1 MQNCWQCNYQNPEGT
16 KFCQQCGYPLIPTAP
31 SPLAQTAYPEPVP
44 QMPTPKKGLTYFEK
58 WALVGSV
65 LVILL
70 IIGAFASMSYSPSRT
85 APTPAT
91 PSWHTVS
98 SYSGS
103 GYDSNGVPAVIDT
116 NTTTFSIKGSSFR
129 LNWSYTTNY
138 AYNQLFAVYDYPSL
152 YFDPS
157 HGTPLPVICQTSDT
171 TTASYGCNY
180 TTDSRNSGT
189 KNLNQGPGSFY
200 LQVIGFVGQWSITV
214 EDYY

>member
-1 MQNCWQCNYQNPEGT
+1 MQSCSKCLYINPDGA
-16 KFCQQCGYPLIPTAP
+16 KFCQNCA
-31 SPLAQTAYPEPVP
+31 SPLASPVVAQPLAETPISPTA
-44 QMPTPKKGLTYFEK
+44 PKKGLTSIEK
-58 WALVGSV
+58 GVLVGAI
-65 LVILL
+65 LVIVL
-70 IIGAFASMSYSPSRT
+70 IVGVFASMSNTPTRT

-91 PSWHTVS
+91 PGWHSVS

-103 GYDSNGVPAVIDT
+103 GYDSNGVPVAIDT

-138 AYNQLFAVYDYPSL
+138 PHNQVFAVYDYPSL

-189 KNLNQGPGSFY
+189 KNLNQGPGRFY
-200 LQVIGFVGQWSITV
+200 LQVIGSVGQWSIVV